1 MEHLNTIQAVTVA
14 EKIDLFNR
22 MHKQMML
29 IECKGNRR
37 HDNALD
43 QLITLKK

>member
-1 MEHLNTIQAVTVA
+1 MEHLNTIPAVTVD

-22 MHKQMML
+22 MHKLMML
-29 IECKGNRR
+29 IECKSNRR

-43 QLITLKK
+43 QLLKIKK